1 MRRSNEKPRVKG
13 CCFIFASRCTVYSAP
28 SRNIKFYV
36 AHQITLF
43 TIQYSD
49 LPSDVISQHTSRWAS
64 ETSHI
69 LVLKV
74 KGKNVDF
81 NKFSYTGLWGA
92 SSRSSLK
99 MAKIA
104 KPFQTQIQFIY
115 LKNNMYWTDHYF
127 WKPVIPN
134 GFW

>member
-28 SRNIKFYV
+28 SRCNIKVYV
-36 AHQITLF
+36 VHQITLF
-43 TIQYSD
+43 TIQSSD
-49 LPSDVISQHTSRWAS
+49 LPSDVISQHTTRWAS

-69 LVLKV
+69 LVLRV
-74 KGKNVDF
+74 KGEN
-81 NKFSYTGLWGA
+81 GLG
-92 SSRSSLK
+92 SSLK
-99 MAKIA
+99 MGKIA

-115 LKNNMYWTDHYF
+115 LKNNMYWTDYYF

-134 GFW
+134 GFCKEATQF